1 MELQVTFESDKPSGQ
16 GGRVQIKDTAISLF
30 PNIPSHR
37 CKNFQIKTWISKKIF
52 SHDDSFL
59 HGFG

>member
-1 MELQVTFESDKPSGQ
+1 MELQVTFESDKPYGQ
-16 GGRVQIKDTAISLF
+16 GGRVQIEDTTISLF
-30 PNIPSHR
+30 FKYSKSHI
-37 CKNFQIKTWISKKIF
+37 KNFQIKTWTSEKIF

>member
-16 GGRVQIKDTAISLF
+16 GGRVQIEDTTVSLF
-30 PNIPSHR
+30 PNIPSHT
-37 CKNFQIKTWISKKIF
+37 CENFQIKTWTSEKIF